1 MVNRSKV
8 EWWKRQMLA
17 MCGLALVFSLAG
29 CGAPEPEMEEARED
43 RNAQEKILVL
53 KQRFEQLESSLDN
66 MESDLKIQQKRVEST
81 REVVE
86 SIRHSLTKGGLRGY
100 SFDNVSTTDPVLL
113 ASIDEKRQQ
122 REREKAAEKAKDD
135 TDDRILN
142 GLLILCFLIIIG
154 ALFWMA
160 LNDRKTDEQPL
171 EAGLGGAPL
180 SPDVE
185 TPENTVDPYDPDI
198 TPGIDDTGSYQYG
211 ELGGTGPVKPD
222 DPAMDDGDEDRPR

>member
-8 EWWKRQMLA
+8 QWCKRQMLA
-17 MCGLALVFSLAG
+17 ICALALMFSLAG
-29 CGAPEPEMEEARED
+29 CGSSEPQIDEARED

-81 REVVE
+81 REVVD

-113 ASIDEKRQQ
+113 ASIDEQRHQ
-122 REREKAAEKAKDD
+122 REQEKSAEKAKDD
-135 TDDRILN
+135 SDDRILN

-160 LNDRKTDEQPL
+160 LNDRKTDEQPV

-180 SPDVE
+180 NPDVE
-185 TPENTVDPYDPDI
+185 VPDDTVDPYDPEI

-211 ELGGTGPVKPD
+211 ELGGKGPGNDAPI
-222 DPAMDDGDEDRPR
+222 DPEDEDRQR